1 MKRTERHHLKEDPLA
16 VRLRAVLDSTHGGRW
31 AVIAAAVAVGLVV
44 GGTVF
49 GWQQWRTSRASE
61 LLASAMAIVDAPV
74 APSDAGQAAAAGT
87 PAGAYPSEA
96 AKLETAV
103 PRLLEAADAYPGL
116 PQGIAA
122 RYQAAVALGTL
133 GRTGEAAD
141 QYHRLIELAGDGI
154 YGRMARL
161 GRAETHLEAGEY
173 AAAIVLLEAESRS
186 VDVEFPVDAVLMRLG
201 QSYRLADQPS
211 EAALAFRRLVDEFPA
226 SGYRFDAERELDT
239 LAADE

>member
-16 VRLRAVLDSTHGGRW
+16 VRLRMMLDSARGGRW
-31 AVIAAAVAVGLVV
+31 VIVGAAVGVGLVI
-44 GGTVF
+44 GAAVF
-49 GWQQWRTSRASE
+49 AWQQWRTSRASE
-61 LLASAMAIVDAPV
+61 LLAEAMAVVEAPV
-74 APSDAGQAAAAGT
+74 VSADAGQSGSGT

-103 PRLLEAADAYPGL
+103 PRLLEAADSYPSL

-133 GRTGEAAD
+133 GRTTEAGE

-161 GRAETHLEAGEY
+161 GRAETHLQSGEY
-173 AAAIVLLEAESRS
+173 ADAITLLEAESR
-186 VDVEFPVDAVLMRLG
+186 VTDAGFPVDAVLIRLG
-201 QSYRLADQPS
+201 QSHQLAGQS
-211 EAALAFRRLVDEFPA
+211 AEAALAYRRLVDEFPA
-226 SGYRFDAERELDT
+226 SGYRFDAERELDR
-239 LAADE
+239 LAADR

>member
-16 VRLRAVLDSTHGGRW
+16 VRLRVMLDSTRGGRS
-31 AVIAAAVAVGLVV
+31 AALVAAVV
-44 GGTVF
+44 GGLLVGGAIF
-49 GWQQWRTSRASE
+49 GWQQWRTTRAGE

-74 APSDAGQAAAAGT
+74 VPADAGET

-103 PRLLEAADAYPGL
+103 PRLLAAADAYPGL

-133 GRTGEAAD
+133 GRTAEAGA
-141 QYHRLIELAGDGI
+141 QFSQLMEIAGDGI

-161 GRAETHLEAGEY
+161 GRAETHLQAGEY
-173 AAAIVLLEAESRS
+173 ADAIALLEAETRTAGA
-186 VDVEFPVDAVLMRLG
+186 EFPVDAVLMRLG
-201 QSYRLADQPS
+201 QSYQLADQPA
-211 EAALAFRRLVDEFPA
+211 EATLAFQRLVDEFPA
-226 SGYRFDAERELDT
+226 SGYRFDAERELDG
-239 LAADE
+239 LVAGR

>member
-16 VRLRAVLDSTHGGRW
+16 VRLRVMLDSTRGGRS
-31 AVIAAAVAVGLVV
+31 AALVAAVAGGLLI
-44 GGTVF
+44 GGAIF
-49 GWQQWRTSRASE
+49 GWQQWRTARAGE

-74 APSDAGQAAAAGT
+74 VPADAGET

-103 PRLLEAADAYPGL
+103 PQLLAAADAYPGL

-133 GRTGEAAD
+133 GRTAEAGA
-141 QYHRLIELAGDGI
+141 QFNRLMDIAGDGI

-161 GRAETHLEAGEY
+161 GRAETHLQAGEY
-173 AAAIVLLEAESRS
+173 ADAIALLEAETRTASA
-186 VDVEFPVDAVLMRLG
+186 EFPFDAVLMRLG
-201 QSYRLADQPS
+201 QSYQLADQPG
-211 EAALAFRRLVDEFPA
+211 EATLAFQRLVDEFPA
-226 SGYRFDAERELDT
+226 SGYRFDAERELDR
-239 LAADE
+239 LVAGQ

>member
-16 VRLRAVLDSTHGGRW
+16 VRLRVMLDSARAGRS
-31 AVIAAAVAVGLVV
+31 AALVAAAVGGLLV
-44 GGTVF
+44 GGAF
-49 GWQQWRTSRASE
+49 LGWQQWRTTRAGE

-74 APSDAGQAAAAGT
+74 VPADAGEAPAAT
-87 PAGAYPSEA
+87 PPGAYPSEA

-133 GRTGEAAD
+133 GRTAEAGE
-141 QYHRLIELAGDGI
+141 QYHRLMEIAGDGI

-161 GRAETHLEAGEY
+161 GRAETHLQAGEF
-173 AAAIVLLEAESRS
+173 ADAIALLEAESRTAGA
-186 VDVEFPVDAVLMRLG
+186 EFPVDAVLMRLG
-201 QSYRLADQPS
+201 QSHQLAGQPT
-211 EAALAFRRLVDEFPA
+211 EATLAFQRLVDEFPA
-226 SGYRFDAERELDT
+226 SGYRFDAERELDRL
-239 LAADE
+239 LAGR